1 MQRIDEDQMVN
12 NAWTPSFCGYDGFGT
27 VRQLTSFT
35 GAVRDKY
42 TVDAYG
48 NAYDITGTTPNNYLY
63 RGEQWDPGSQPV
75 LPPRPSVQPQNGQV
89 PEQRS
94 GGRGYHKPE
103 DAPQI
108 LIRRW

>member
-48 NAYDITGTTPNNYLY
+48 NAYDLRKVCATG
-63 RGEQWDPGSQPV
+63 RCAAA
-75 LPPRPSVQPQNGQV
+75 
-89 PEQRS
+89 S
-94 GGRGYHKPE
+94 G
-103 DAPQI
+103 
-108 LIRRW
+108 